1 MLLYEPAHCGTQI
14 CKFGFHYQI
23 GLAVRPD
30 ILIGALIVDLA
41 MLLLGEFALRHP
53 TEVAARAA
61 KDITHGRYQG
71 LFWLDGIGIGHAIPL
86 GLLAVGGDLALG
98 VAALCTTVGLF
109 AYEYAFV
116 MAPQR
121 VPNS

>member
-1 MLLYEPAHCGTQI
+1 MMGAVGL
-14 CKFGFHYQI
+14 I
-23 GLAVRPD
+23 GLNACGVDGP
-30 ILIGALIVDLA
+30 IIALGSDLLLGSLMA
-41 MLLLGEFALRHP
+41 DLCMLFLGEFALRHP

-61 KDITHGRYQG
+61 KDITHGRFKRM
-71 LFWLDGIGIGHAIPL
+71 FWLDAIGIGHLIPL
-86 GLLAVGGDLALG
+86 ALIGIGGIWALT
-98 VAALCTTVGLF
+98 VAAVCTTVGLF